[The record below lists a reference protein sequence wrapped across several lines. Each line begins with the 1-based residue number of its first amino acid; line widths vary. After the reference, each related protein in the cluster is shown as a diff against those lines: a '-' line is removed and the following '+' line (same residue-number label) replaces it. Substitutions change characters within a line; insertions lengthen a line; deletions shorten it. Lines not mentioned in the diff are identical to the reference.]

1 MKITKFKKTK
11 SNIYEIILE
20 DNSKYSLYDEVIL
33 KSNILFTKEI
43 TIEELN
49 KLINDNNYYELYYNC
64 LKFLK
69 SKMRSEKEIREKFKS
84 YSKNDLDKVIAV
96 LKKNQY
102 INELDYIK
110 AYINDCI
117 NLKVIGPNKIRR
129 DLITLG
135 LKETDINDYLNSF
148 PNDIWKE
155 KITKLILKEVNNN
168 HRYNQIQLK
177 QRIMNNLVNKG
188 FYKEDINDCL
198 ESVSI
203 SIPEGLYEKEYSKL
217 ERKLS
222 RKYNGEELKQ
232 EIKKRLRAKGFKEI
246 VD

>member
-20 DNSKYSLYDEVIL
+20 DNSKYNLYDEIIL
-33 KSNILFTKEI
+33 KSNLLFTKEI
-43 TIEELN
+43 TLEELN
-49 KLINDNNYYELYYNC
+49 KLLKDNNYYELYYNC

-69 SKMRSEKEIREKFKS
+69 NKMRSEKEIREKFKS

-117 NLKVIGPNKIRR
+117 NLKIIGPYKIRR

-135 LKETDINDYLNSF
+135 LKENDINDYLNSF
-148 PNDIWKE
+148 SNDIWKE
-155 KITKLILKEVNNN
+155 KINKLVLREVNNN

-188 FYKEDINDCL
+188 FYKEDISDCL
-198 ESVSI
+198 ECISI

-217 ERKLS
+217 EKKLS
-222 RKYNGEELKQ
+222 RKYAGEELKQ